1 MYFKFQSSFSKS
13 KVVGK
18 KKPDFKQEPVKTK
31 PEHLRGVS
39 PSNARRSSSSRLVR
53 TQCLQALTP
62 YAYLKGKLHSELS
75 ELSS

>member
-1 MYFKFQSSFSKS
+1 MYFKFQSSYS
-13 KVVGK
+13 KVVDNK
-18 KKPDFKQEPVKTK
+18 KLDLKQEPVKTE
-31 PEHLRGVS
+31 PEYLRGVS
-39 PSNARRSSSSRLVR
+39 PSNTRRSSSSRLVR

>member
-1 MYFKFQSSFSKS
+1 MYFKFQSSYS
-13 KVVGK
+13 KVVDN
-18 KKPDFKQEPVKTK
+18 KKPDLKQEPVKTE
-31 PEHLRGVS
+31 PVHLRGVS
-39 PSNARRSSSSRLVR
+39 PSNTRRSSSNRLVR